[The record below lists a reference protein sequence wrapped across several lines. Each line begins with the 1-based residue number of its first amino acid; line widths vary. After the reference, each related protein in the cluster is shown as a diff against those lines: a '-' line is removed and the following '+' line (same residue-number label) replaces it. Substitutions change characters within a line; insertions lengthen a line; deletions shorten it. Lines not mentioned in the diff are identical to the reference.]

1 MKDSNYLVFKCPG
14 GSSCTI
20 KRDFY
25 EEYILPIAK
34 MLESYSK
41 FQQDLKVKQL
51 ESKEYE
57 NYWYKRGL

>member
-1 MKDSNYLVFKCPG
+1 MKDSGYLVFKCPG
-14 GSSCTI
+14 GSSFTI

-25 EEYILPIAK
+25 DEYVLPIAK
-34 MLESYSK
+34 MRESYSK
-41 FQQDLKVKQL
+41 FKQELKEKQL